1 MKKKL
6 FIAAI
11 LIAMCTNVFVN
22 FNSQEK
28 AISRDLVLSN
38 VEALAWN
45 EPEPE
50 VGGPNSCFRNCWPRP
65 QDQWNEPFINVKD
78 CSDCQFIWT
87 NYWRAEST
95 CLH

>member
-6 FIAAI
+6 FIGI
-11 LIAMCTNVFVN
+11 LLIAMCANVLVN

-28 AISRDLVLSN
+28 AISKNLVLSN

-50 VGGPNSCFRNCWPRP
+50 GGAPYSCFRDCRPR
-65 QDQWNEPFINVKD
+65 QGWSEQYTNIKD
-78 CSDCQFIWT
+78 CMDCQYVRT
-87 NYWRAEST
+87 NYWKAESY
-95 CLH
+95 CVH